1 MAGDRTVGLQ
11 YGAGSR
17 DHVVILR
24 DLEVT
29 RGTFAGSFGMA
40 RDRVGWVH
48 GSPWCGNFACSSVY
62 PLISVRV
69 YINIYR
75 ARERDR

>member
-29 RGTFAGSFGMA
+29 RGIFAGLCGMA

-48 GSPWCGNFACSSVY
+48 GSPWCGNFA
-62 PLISVRV
+62 
-69 YINIYR
+69 
-75 ARERDR
+75 